1 MSSPPMGRRGFLRG
15 ALAAG
20 ALATRPSWAAVG
32 VGPLKAAP
40 HGKMN
45 VAFAIS
51 NDATVIDFCGPWEV
65 FQDVTVEAR
74 GPDPDNDQRPFRL
87 YTIAAEKAPVRVT
100 GGMQIVPDFT
110 VDTAPAPQV
119 VVVPALRPSPPL
131 LAWLKKTSLTADIV
145 MSVCTGAFAL
155 GRAGLL
161 GDGPATTHHLY
172 VDQLA
177 RQFPTVRVE
186 RGRRFVERQ
195 RLATAGGLTSGIDL
209 ALRVVERYFGRQVAL
224 QTAEYMEYQ
233 SRAWVV

>member
-1 MSSPPMGRRGFLRG
+1 MTGLAMGRRGFLG
-15 ALAAG
+15 GTLAAG
-20 ALATRPSWAAVG
+20 ALSAHRGWAGAS
-32 VGPLKAAP
+32 VGPLTP
-40 HGKMN
+40 TPRGKMN

-74 GPDPDNDQRPFRL
+74 GPDPENDQSPFHL
-87 YTIAAEKAPVRVT
+87 FTVAAEKAPVRVT

-110 VDTAPAPQV
+110 VDTAPAPHV
-119 VVVPALRPSPPL
+119 VVVPALRHSPPL
-131 LAWLKKTSLTADIV
+131 LEWLKKTSLTADIV

-161 GDGPATTHHLY
+161 GDGPATTHHRF

-177 RQFPTVRVE
+177 QQFPAVKVE
-186 RGRRFVERQ
+186 RGRRFVERE

-209 ALRVVERYFGRQVAL
+209 ALRVVERYFGRPIAL

>member
-1 MSSPPMGRRGFLRG
+1 MTSLAVGRRGFLGG

-20 ALATRPSWAAVG
+20 ALSTGRSWAGAA
-32 VGPLKAAP
+32 VGPLKP
-40 HGKMN
+40 TPRGKMN

-74 GPDPDNDQRPFRL
+74 GPDPENDQSPFRL
-87 YTIAAEKAPVRVT
+87 YTVAAEKAPVRVT

-110 VDTAPAPQV
+110 VDTAPAPHV
-119 VVVPALRPSPPL
+119 VVVPALRHSPPL
-131 LAWLKKTSLTADIV
+131 LEWLKKTSLTADFV

-172 VDQLA
+172 LDQLA
-177 RQFPTVRVE
+177 QQFPAVKVE
-186 RGRRFVERQ
+186 RGRRFVERE

-209 ALRVVERYFGRQVAL
+209 ALRVVERYFGRKVAL
-224 QTAEYMEYQ
+224 QTAEYLEYQ